1 MNQEASKET
10 SAEISTRLAYE
21 RTDAATTR
29 TRMAADRTLMAWIR
43 TSLSMISFGFT
54 ILKFFEFLHESEPP
68 FAQFQG
74 GVRARHLGLILI
86 SMGTLILI
94 PVIIQNHRELKRMSA
109 LDGKSAWSFA
119 LMVAIIVGGL
129 GLFTFLSSLLQWMF

>member
-10 SAEISTRLAYE
+10 AADISTRLSYE
-21 RTDAATTR
+21 RTDAAMTR
-29 TRMAADRTLMAWIR
+29 TRMASDRTLMAWIR

-54 ILKFFEFLHESEPP
+54 ILKFFEFLHESERP
-68 FAQFQG
+68 FGRFHG
-74 GVRARHLGLILI
+74 GIRARHLGLVLI

-94 PVIIQNHRELKRMSA
+94 PVIIQGHRELKRMSA
-109 LDGKSAWSFA
+109 LDGKSSWSLA

-129 GLFTFLSSLLQWMF
+129 GLFAFLSSVFQWMF